1 MKPIVRIENWR
12 VIKLR
17 GKPRLYGDVCG
28 HPRTGDEKS
37 VVTSH
42 ILEIDEGLS
51 KAETRNTIYLLG
63 AKAQPTA
70 SPTDAVATQEA
81 GTCGGE
87 IAWNQPHVL
96 SPRAR

>member
-1 MKPIVRIENWR
+1 LKWRWRTQDRGAKGYCGGGKTMKPTVRIENWR
-12 VIKLR
+12 LINFR

-28 HPRTGDEKS
+28 HPRTGHEKA

-63 AKAQPTA
+63 AKA
-70 SPTDAVATQEA
+70 
-81 GTCGGE
+81 
-87 IAWNQPHVL
+87 
-96 SPRAR
+96 

>member
-1 MKPIVRIENWR
+1 MKPTVRIENWR
-12 VIKLR
+12 LINLR

-28 HPRTGDEKS
+28 HPRTGHEKG

-70 SPTDAVATQEA
+70 SRSSS
-81 GTCGGE
+81 
-87 IAWNQPHVL
+87 L
-96 SPRAR
+96 SKGF